1 MTISY
6 EALKAEELRLRYTD
20 LLKDATIY
28 PTIANW
34 DYIIL
39 NKMEGIGD
47 LLYAK
52 YKSSL
57 SLDEADRHDLHIAA
71 LEKFPAYLKAVSC
84 EYASDVVYSHISDGD
99 IALNLIRDC
108 NLFSAAHIIDCIEQT
123 HDLRVLDIIDVY
135 RKEYTNNDYRA
146 MCDLDSL
153 LHSLPK
159 RGFIEDVRGLFG
171 YSSKYICP
179 NGHSNDAGVKYCSH
193 AGCGLDIFGITKSQS
208 EAIGRFRSRIIALE
222 NLL

>member
-6 EALKAEELRLRYTD
+6 EALKAEELRLRYKD
-20 LLKDATIY
+20 LLKDPSVY
-28 PTIANW
+28 PTISNW

-52 YKSSL
+52 YKSSI
-57 SLDEADRHDLHIAA
+57 SIDDADRHDLHIVAV
-71 LEKFPAYLKAVSC
+71 EKFPEYLKAVSC
-84 EYASDVVYSHISDGD
+84 DYASDVLYAHISDGD
-99 IALNLIRDC
+99 IALNLIREC
-108 NLFSAAHIIDCIEQT
+108 NLFSAGHIIDCIEQT
-123 HDLRVLDIIDVY
+123 HDLRVLDVIDVY
-135 RKEYTNNDYRA
+135 RKEYTDADYRA
-146 MCDLDSL
+146 MCDLNSL
-153 LHSLPK
+153 LQSLPK

-179 NGHSNDAGVKYCSH
+179 NGHSNDAGVKYCTHSD
-193 AGCGLDIFGITKSQS
+193 CGLDILGITKNQS
-208 EAIGRFRSRIIALE
+208 EAIERFRNRIIALE

>member
-1 MTISY
+1 MIISI
-6 EALKAEELRLRYTD
+6 EALKAEELRLRYKD
-20 LLKDATIY
+20 LLKDPSIY
-28 PTIANW
+28 PTISNW
-34 DYIIL
+34 DFIIQ

-52 YKSSL
+52 YKSSI
-57 SLDEADRHDLHIAA
+57 SIDDADRHDLHNVAV
-71 LEKFPAYLKAVSC
+71 EKFPEYLKAVSC
-84 EYASDVVYSHISDGD
+84 DYASDVVYAHISDGN

-135 RKEYTNNDYRA
+135 RKEYTDADYRA
-146 MCDLDSL
+146 MYDLNSL
-153 LHSLPK
+153 LQSLPK

-179 NGHSNDAGVKYCSH
+179 NGHSNDAGVKFCTHS
-193 AGCGLDIFGITKSQS
+193 GCGLDIFGVTKSQS
-208 EAIGRFRSRIIALE
+208 EAIERFRARIIALE

>member
-6 EALKAEELRLRYTD
+6 DALKAEELRLRYKD
-20 LLKDATIY
+20 LLKDPSVY
-28 PTIANW
+28 PTISNW

-39 NKMEGIGD
+39 NKMEGIGE

-52 YKSSL
+52 YKSSI
-57 SLDEADRHDLHIAA
+57 SIDDADRHDLHNVAV
-71 LEKFPAYLKAVSC
+71 EKFPEYLKAVSC
-84 EYASDVVYSHISDGD
+84 DYASDVVYAHISDGD
-99 IALNLIRDC
+99 IALNLIREC

-123 HDLRVLDIIDVY
+123 HDLRVLDVIDVY
-135 RKEYTNNDYRA
+135 RKEYTDADYRA
-146 MCDLDSL
+146 MCDLNSL
-153 LHSLPK
+153 LQSLPK

-179 NGHSNDAGVKYCSH
+179 NGHSNDAGVKYCTHS
-193 AGCGLDIFGITKSQS
+193 GCGLDILGITKSQY
-208 EAIGRFRSRIIALE
+208 EAIERFRNRIIALE

>member
-6 EALKAEELRLRYTD
+6 DALKAEELRLRYKD
-20 LLKDATIY
+20 LLKDPSVY
-28 PTIANW
+28 PTISNW

-52 YKSSL
+52 YKSSI
-57 SLDEADRHDLHIAA
+57 SIDDADRHDLHNVAI
-71 LEKFPAYLKAVSC
+71 EKFPEYLKAVSC
-84 EYASDVVYSHISDGD
+84 DYASDVVYAHISDGD
-99 IALNLIRDC
+99 IALNLIREC
-108 NLFSAAHIIDCIEQT
+108 NLFSAGHIIDCIEQT
-123 HDLRVLDIIDVY
+123 HDLRVLDVIDVY
-135 RKEYTNNDYRA
+135 RKEYTDADYRA
-146 MCDLDSL
+146 MCDLNSL
-153 LHSLPK
+153 LQSLPK

-179 NGHSNDAGVKYCSH
+179 NGHSNDAGVKYCTHS
-193 AGCGLDIFGITKSQS
+193 GCGLDIFGITKSQS
-208 EAIGRFRSRIIALE
+208 EAIERFRNRIIALE

>member
-6 EALKAEELRLRYTD
+6 EALKAEELRLRYKD
-20 LLKDATIY
+20 LLKDPSVY
-28 PTIANW
+28 PTISNW

-52 YKSSL
+52 YKSSI
-57 SLDEADRHDLHIAA
+57 SIDDADRHDLHNVAV
-71 LEKFPAYLKAVSC
+71 EKFPEYLKAVSC
-84 EYASDVVYSHISDGD
+84 DYASDLVYAHISDGD
-99 IALNLIRDC
+99 IALNLIREC
-108 NLFSAAHIIDCIEQT
+108 NLFSAGHIIDCIEQT
-123 HDLRVLDIIDVY
+123 HDLLVLDVIDVY
-135 RKEYTNNDYRA
+135 RKEYTDADYRA
-146 MCDLDSL
+146 MCDLNSL
-153 LHSLPK
+153 LQSLPK

-179 NGHSNDAGVKYCSH
+179 NGHSNDAGVKYCTYS
-193 AGCGLDIFGITKSQS
+193 GCGLDILGITKSQS
-208 EAIGRFRSRIIALE
+208 EAIERFRNRIIALE

>member
-1 MTISY
+1 MIISI
-6 EALKAEELRLRYTD
+6 EALKAEELRLRYKD
-20 LLKDATIY
+20 LLRDPSIY
-28 PTIANW
+28 PTISNW
-34 DYIIL
+34 DFIIQ

-52 YKSSL
+52 YKSSI
-57 SLDEADRHDLHIAA
+57 SIDDADRHDLHNVAV
-71 LEKFPAYLKAVSC
+71 EKFPEYLKAVSC
-84 EYASDVVYSHISDGD
+84 DYASDVVYAHISDGN

-135 RKEYTNNDYRA
+135 RKEYTYADYRA
-146 MCDLDSL
+146 MCDLNSL
-153 LHSLPK
+153 LQSLPK

-179 NGHSNDAGVKYCSH
+179 NGHSNDAGVKFCTHS
-193 AGCGLDIFGITKSQS
+193 GCGLDIFGVTKSQS
-208 EAIGRFRSRIIALE
+208 EAIERFRARIIALE